1 MFKGPRRGGFMV
13 ATPLNTP
20 IVMHK
25 IGKTKHVSKDEILS
39 FLDKFITE
47 KESLEGITSTPATTE
62 DSTTSSTSAD
72 TTTTTSVSAINI
84 DTNLSSAVSQLKRIQ
99 RDFKGLPPQSF
110 APVVA
115 PAVTNTA
122 EATTETTEHGE
133 ETVTKSATG
142 GKKVTFD
149 E

>member
-62 DSTTSSTSAD
+62 DSTTTETN
-72 TTTTTSVSAINI
+72 TTTTTSVGAINI

-110 APVVA
+110 APVVT
-115 PAVTNTA
+115 PAVTNTV
-122 EATTETTEHGE
+122 EVTTETTKHGE

>member
-1 MFKGPRRGGFMV
+1 MFKGQRRGGFMV

-25 IGKTKHVSKDEILS
+25 IGKAKHVSKDEILS
-39 FLDKFITE
+39 FLDKFIAE
-47 KESLEGITSTPATTE
+47 KESLEGITNTPATTE
-62 DSTTSSTSAD
+62 VSNTEDNV
-72 TTTTTSVSAINI
+72 TTTTSISAINI
-84 DTNLSSAVSQLKRIQ
+84 DTNLSSAISQLKRIQ

-110 APVVA
+110 TPVV
-115 PAVTNTA
+115 PAVTNVT
-122 EATTETTEHGE
+122 ETVTETTEHGE
-133 ETVTKSATG
+133 ETITKSATG

>member
-1 MFKGPRRGGFMV
+1 MV

-25 IGKTKHVSKDEILS
+25 IGKTKHVSKDEILT
-39 FLDKFITE
+39 FLDKFIIE
-47 KESLEGITSTPATTE
+47 KESLEGITNTPATTE
-62 DSTTSSTSAD
+62 VSNTDD
-72 TTTTTSVSAINI
+72 NVTTTSVSAINI
-84 DTNLSSAVSQLKRIQ
+84 DTNLSSAISQLKRIQ

-110 APVVA
+110 TPVV
-115 PAVTNTA
+115 PAVTTVETNAT